1 MTTGEIQEKES
12 ADRAEAIRH
21 EIQQTRGEILETVDA
36 IQDRFRPSRVLSRA
50 RNTVAERA
58 AETVRGVQAF
68 QREHELDG
76 CGLLARINRNPMAA
90 GLIAGSVIL
99 ITIASM
105 TSSRRHHRRSRRA
118 VRRVAGA

>member
-1 MTTGEIQEKES
+1 MTTGDIQEKES
-12 ADRAEAIRH
+12 AYRAEAIRQ

-90 GLIAGSVIL
+90 GLVAGSVIL

-105 TSSRRHHRRSRRA
+105 TSRRRDRRSRRA
-118 VRRVAGA
+118 ARRVAGA

>member
-1 MTTGEIQEKES
+1 MTTGDIQEKES
-12 ADRAEAIRH
+12 AYRAEAIRQ

-105 TSSRRHHRRSRRA
+105 TSRRRDRRSRRA
-118 VRRVAGA
+118 ARRVAGA

>member
-76 CGLLARINRNPMAA
+76 CGLLARINRNPLAA
-90 GLIAGSVIL
+90 GLVAGSVIL

-105 TSSRRHHRRSRRA
+105 TSRRRHRRSRRA